1 MFNASD
7 VLCLGLCQVYGSIN
21 EDQAM
26 TLSPSPAVAAAAAV
40 SDAVSRQA
48 KPASSRW
55 LRLRLYGSGGS
66 GRRIL
71 PTALLGHRR
80 RHTSS
85 SFHCRDYSVDKLTD
99 AVFHEFLRHDPLLDV
114 RQSPLIPQSR
124 ASSESVDC
132 LTAHRQGRPAS
143 GAWPLS
149 AHIEEN
155 ESDWLPGGSAR
166 RISPNSRSVAPRNT
180 SDMTTIASRDNT

>member
-1 MFNASD
+1 
-7 VLCLGLCQVYGSIN
+7 
-21 EDQAM
+21 M
-26 TLSPSPAVAAAAAV
+26 TSSPSSSSPAAAAAAA
-40 SDAVSRQA
+40 SDAVSGQA
-48 KPASSRW
+48 KSASSRW

-71 PTALLGHRR
+71 PSALLGHRR

-99 AVFHEFLRHDPLLDV
+99 AVFHEFLRHDPLLDG

-124 ASSESVDC
+124 GSSESVDC

-143 GAWPLS
+143 GAWPLT

-155 ESDWLPGGSAR
+155 ESDWMSGGSAR
-166 RISPNSRSVAPRNT
+166 KISSNSRSTASRNT
-180 SDMTTIASRDNT
+180 SDMTTILCRDNT